1 MKPALSAFIG
11 VGLLAWTAGVAPAV
25 AQGPAPAPPSEGP
38 AAPSAPQMPPAPPA
52 PPAAVARL
60 VDPRNPLVRGEALL
74 QQTGPNLTAV
84 VVTVYGL
91 EPGSTH
97 ISHIHAQSCAG
108 PIRFPLRDLVA
119 DSSGTARAVSQVPAA
134 LNVED
139 WYINVHASYQLPS
152 PGITCGKVLP
162 PPMPAPPPGPPPA
175 APQAPPAPER

>member
-1 MKPALSAFIG
+1 MKPVRSALVG
-11 VGLLAWTAGVAPAV
+11 VGLLACAVATAPAA
-25 AQGPAPAPPSEGP
+25 AQGPAPAPP
-38 AAPSAPQMPPAPPA
+38 PPGAQPVPPG

-60 VDPRNPLVRGEALL
+60 VDPRNPLIRGEALL

-97 ISHIHAQSCAG
+97 INHIHAQSCAG

-119 DSSGTARAVSQVPAA
+119 DASGTARAVSQVPAA

-139 WYINVHASYQLPS
+139 WYVNVHASYALPS
-152 PGITCGKVLP
+152 PGITCGKVVAPLP
-162 PPMPAPPPGPPPA
+162 PPPPPPPAPPPA
-175 APQAPPAPER
+175 PAP